1 MGTLAPYR
9 NGQALGPSV
18 FITAPG
24 VTPVPA
30 PVAPPAPP
38 PAGTNVPFGETP
50 PASAPAP
57 AFSGS
62 GGPTIATAFIKVF
75 TLTVKMLPVFLVLGG
90 AGYFYKSMFGKM
102 SEEELAAAGIRVKA
116 GSGPQSK
123 TEVMLNQT
131 KNVVAA
137 QTANVSLA
145 NQLAESMTN
154 GTSLDKIG
162 DASPA
167 PPPPAA
173 PPKPVAKLSAS
184 RPAIPTQAQAAG
196 DPTTLVFTPIHS
208 GLGPPPPPATPAFA
222 DWARNAR
229 LSGVRLSASTPRALV
244 NGVLFKSGEIVD
256 HGLGITMEGVDPVT
270 KAVIFSEPAGAR
282 LGLRF

>member
-1 MGTLAPYR
+1 
-9 NGQALGPSV
+9 
-18 FITAPG
+18 
-24 VTPVPA
+24 
-30 PVAPPAPP
+30 
-38 PAGTNVPFGETP
+38 
-50 PASAPAP
+50 
-57 AFSGS
+57 
-62 GGPTIATAFIKVF
+62 
-75 TLTVKMLPVFLVLGG
+75 MLPVFLVLGG

-102 SEEELAAAGIRVKA
+102 SEEELAAAGIRVKP

-131 KNVVAA
+131 KSVVAA

-145 NQLAESMTN
+145 NQLAESMTD

-162 DASPA
+162 DPAPA
-167 PPPPAA
+167 PPPPPA
-173 PPKPVAKLSAS
+173 PPKPAAKIAAN
-184 RPAIPTQAQAAG
+184 RQPIPSQTQAAG
-196 DPTTLVFTPIHS
+196 DPTTLVYIPIHV

-244 NGVLFKSGEIVD
+244 NGVLFKGGEVVD
-256 HGLGITMEGVDPVT
+256 HSLGITMEGVDQDT
-270 KAVIFSEPAGAR
+270 KAVIFREPAGAR